1 MATPGLT
8 DTTIARRVP
17 LIADPRLPLAI
28 VLMSGLG
35 ASVLPLSS
43 DGPVFLLAVTAAL
56 LTSWLVWRFIRG
68 GQGSA
73 EGLGRTARALG
84 ATAIVLAVLALAL
97 GVVRWT
103 WGSYYAPPPMS
114 IGIGMPGSSEAVD
127 LRIHHRTIM
136 TNLTLAQWA
145 LAGAGLTLC
154 VWVIAGFRPRPR

>member
-8 DTTIARRVP
+8 DTTIARKAP
-17 LIADPRLPLAI
+17 LIADLRLPPAI
-28 VLMSGLG
+28 VLTSGLT

-56 LTSWLVWRFIRG
+56 LTSWLVWRFIRR

-84 ATAIVLAVLALAL
+84 ATTIVLAVLCLALA
-97 GVVRWT
+97 VARWT
-103 WGSYYAPPPMS
+103 WGTYYAPPPVS
-114 IGIGMPGSSEAVD
+114 IGIGMPGSAEAADV
-127 LRIHHRTIM
+127 RIHHRAIM
-136 TNLTLAQWA
+136 TNLTVAQWP
-145 LAGAGLTLC
+145 LLGTGLMLS